1 MDSAH
6 YSGPNDKIPPAP
18 GTNQIA
24 GCVEFRPLTSR
35 KKDKYKILHWDIAEI
50 SQEQSVIFD
59 DYRLHYFWTIL
70 YMWEQK
76 IITPFR
82 DCMLSSYIWTACRKP
97 EDMIGHRSYRH
108 KLRSCEIKHL
118 LKFCD
123 DQSYIRIVF
132 LWSSNTLSFIYSFA
146 LFIIYGYITNSRCD
160 QLSVGLKSQLV
171 AHCTG
176 IAVIMS
182 LNPVHA

>member
-108 KLRSCEIKHL
+108 KLRSCENKHL

-123 DQSYIRIVF
+123 DQWYNFPLKFKYIIF
-132 LWSSNTLSFIYSFA
+132 HIFIY
-146 LFIIYGYITNSRCD
+146 IIHNLRVIYELERD
-160 QLSVGLKSQLV
+160 QLSIGLKSQL
-171 AHCTG
+171 AEHYTG
-176 IAVIMS
+176 IAGIMG